1 VNIKEKWGPSMD
13 IGVKLE
19 LYICMAEENG
29 NKSSGQ
35 YKPRTRKEKK
45 KKKTKNRNIFI
56 ITGTNNLIVVN
67 LQIRHINKY
76 KFAPSYGINSDIE
89 GEKSQDTF

>member
-1 VNIKEKWGPSMD
+1 VNIKEKWDPSMD

-19 LYICMAEENG
+19 LYICMVEENG

-45 KKKTKNRNIFI
+45 KEKNQKSEYLH
-56 ITGTNNLIVVN
+56 NNWD
-67 LQIRHINKY
+67 K
-76 KFAPSYGINSDIE
+76 
-89 GEKSQDTF
+89 

>member
-45 KKKTKNRNIFI
+45 KEKNQKSEYLH
-56 ITGTNNLIVVN
+56 NN
-67 LQIRHINKY
+67 RDK
-76 KFAPSYGINSDIE
+76 
-89 GEKSQDTF
+89 